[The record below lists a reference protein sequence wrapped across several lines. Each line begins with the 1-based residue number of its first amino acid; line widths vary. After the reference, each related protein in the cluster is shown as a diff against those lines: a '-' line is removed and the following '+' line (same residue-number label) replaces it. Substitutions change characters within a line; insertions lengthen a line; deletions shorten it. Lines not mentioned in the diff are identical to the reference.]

1 MNMNATLQA
10 MERKEFRRSELRKLR
25 KEGHIPAVVYG
36 SQSENKPIYLNESDL
51 LRTIKDV
58 GRNGVIS
65 LDVDGQKKNVIL
77 TDYQS
82 DPLKKVLTHI
92 DFLAVDMSKEVTATV
107 RLVLTGDAAGV
118 KDGGVM
124 QQSLHEISVT
134 ATPNNIPSS
143 IDVDVTHLQVGDT
156 ITVKD
161 ISGNQS
167 YHIDHD
173 EDQVIA
179 SILPPRQEKEISTGE
194 TQSEASP
201 ENLEGRETSAE

>member
-161 ISGNQS
+161 ISGKQS

>member
-1 MNMNATLQA
+1 MNMNGTLQA

-25 KEGHIPAVVYG
+25 KQGHIPAVVYG

-161 ISGNQS
+161 IRGNQT

>member
-1 MNMNATLQA
+1 MNAVLQA
-10 MERKEFRRSELRKLR
+10 KERKEFRRSELRKLR

-51 LRTIKDV
+51 LKTIKDV

-65 LDVDGQKKNVIL
+65 LDVEGQKRNVIL
-77 TDYQS
+77 TDYQA
-82 DPLKKVLTHI
+82 DPLKRELVHI
-92 DFLAVDMSKEVTATV
+92 DFLAVDLSKEVNATV
-107 RLVLTGDAAGV
+107 RVVLTGEAAGV

-124 QQSLHEISVT
+124 QQSLHEMLIT

-143 IDVDVTHLQVGDT
+143 IEVDVTHLQVAET

-161 ISGNQS
+161 ISGNQP

-173 EDQVIA
+173 EDEVIC
-179 SILPPRQEKEISTGE
+179 SILPPRQEVEISTGE
-194 TQSEASP
+194 TQSKASP
-201 ENLEGRETSAE
+201 ENLEGRETQEGEA

>member
-1 MNMNATLQA
+1 MNAVLQA
-10 MERKEFRRSELRKLR
+10 KERKEFRRSELKKLR
-25 KEGHIPAVVYG
+25 KEGQIPAVVYG
-36 SQSENKPIYLNESDL
+36 SESENKSIYLNESDL
-51 LRTIKDV
+51 LRTIKDI

-65 LDVDGQKKNVIL
+65 LDVEGQKKNVIL

-92 DFLAVDMSKEVTATV
+92 DFLAVDLSKEVTAAV

-143 IDVDVTHLQVGDT
+143 IEVDVTGLQVAET
-156 ITVKD
+156 MTVKD
-161 ISGNQS
+161 IRGAQS

-173 EDQVIA
+173 EDEVIC

-201 ENLEGRETSAE
+201 ENLEGRETGGE